1 MEHPSQAWLDK
12 FNDTLV
18 PEEFVEISY
27 NSTEP
32 GVQEDATASAT
43 AQVPFGNIE
52 NTTKEP
58 DRVLTKYATGETNL
72 HVLDGSFRSPFEL
85 KANGTSNICA

>member
-52 NTTKEP
+52 IPRRN
-58 DRVLTKYATGETNL
+58 LTVY
-72 HVLDGSFRSPFEL
+72 
-85 KANGTSNICA
+85 